1 MDRVMYSS
9 LSAMRS
15 LMARQTAVANNLA
28 NAATPGFR
36 ADMEAQQALWVRG
49 GASGMDSRA
58 YAGEQ
63 VHGADMTEG
72 AMNATGRPL
81 DVAFGEGQLLAVQG
95 PDGQEAYTRRGDLQ
109 QTDSGLLTTGD
120 GKPVLGEGGPIMLPP
135 ADKIMI
141 AKDGTINIVPAGQ
154 DPSLP
159 PVMVDRLKVVG
170 TAGVKIAKGEDG
182 LFHAAEGGTLPAS
195 PEPKVTAETLEASNV
210 NTAQAL
216 VQMID
221 AARSWEAQVKM
232 MQEAKQIDVSA
243 AELMK
248 LD

>member
-9 LSAMRS
+9 LSAMRA

-49 GASGMDSRA
+49 QGGVDARA

-63 VHGADMTEG
+63 VRGADMTQG

-81 DVAFGEGQLLAVQG
+81 DVAFGRGQLLAVQAPNG
-95 PDGQEAYTRRGDLQ
+95 DEAYTRRGDLQ
-109 QTDSGLLTTGD
+109 TTDSGLLVTGD
-120 GKPVLGEGGPIMLPP
+120 GLPVLGDGGPITIPP
-135 ADKIMI
+135 ADKISI
-141 AKDGTINIVPAGQ
+141 DKDGSINIVPAGQ

-159 PVMVDRLKVVG
+159 PVTVDRLKVVG
-170 TAGVKIAKGEDG
+170 TAGVKIAKAEDG
-182 LFHAAEGGTLPAS
+182 LFRPEAGGTLPAS
-195 PEPKVTAETLEASNV
+195 PDAKVTAETLEASNV

-221 AARSWEAQVKM
+221 AARAWEQQVKM

-243 AELMK
+243 ADLMK